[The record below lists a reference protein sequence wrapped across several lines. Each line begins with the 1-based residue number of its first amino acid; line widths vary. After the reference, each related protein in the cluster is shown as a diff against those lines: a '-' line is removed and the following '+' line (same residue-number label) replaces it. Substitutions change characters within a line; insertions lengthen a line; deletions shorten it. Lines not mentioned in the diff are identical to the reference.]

1 MTPSH
6 LPSPIFHF
14 LSFPFLSFPFFS
26 FISILS
32 LPLCPSLS
40 FVPCAEQSNKQLI
53 DQGRKWMDETDASL
67 ERSRRVVE
75 QTRQVGAET
84 AAALHEQTIQ
94 MERVVNKLDEMQV
107 SVNPPPTLPSA
118 PTRQH
123 AHTHT
128 HALAHTHSHTR
139 TCSRTRTHALPPHPS
154 LVPLSLSPSLPL
166 FLLPT
171 HLLRSYLA
179 QFTLKKSRLLI
190 RHLTRS
196 IATDRCFQYL
206 LGLIGLGVIVII
218 VLRFTGKDG
227 GQVQI
232 PGEEEAPAPP
242 PG

>member
-128 HALAHTHSHTR
+128 HALAHSHA
-139 TCSRTRTHALPPHPS
+139 HHHPT
-154 LVPLSLSPSLPL
+154 
-166 FLLPT
+166 PT
-171 HLLRSYLA
+171 PARGVDGFFAGAIYLEKDSKRGGQDRSYTMT
-179 QFTLKKSRLLI
+179 FS
-190 RHLTRS
+190 
-196 IATDRCFQYL
+196 
-206 LGLIGLGVIVII
+206 
-218 VLRFTGKDG
+218 
-227 GQVQI
+227 
-232 PGEEEAPAPP
+232 
-242 PG
+242 